1 MQVQVSDQAGEQHT
15 ARYQFQ
21 LDGEEKKFALHL
33 QQETPSGP
41 EEEIMTTGAA
51 GLPFS
56 TADRDNDLSAE
67 VNCAEQLSGTKL
79 L

>member
-41 EEEIMTTGAA
+41 EENTMATA

-56 TADRDNDLSAE
+56 TADRDNDHSAE